1 MEQTFLLR
9 QAVHAD
15 GAALRTLIER
25 SAAALSVGFYT
36 PEQTAAVTREVF
48 GVDSQLLADGTY
60 YAIEA
65 AGQVVACGG
74 WGRRSTAFGGDQA
87 KSAPERL
94 LDPATEPARIRA
106 FFVDP
111 GWARRG
117 LGSMLMAH
125 CAAQAAAAGFGAL
138 ELVSTLPGV
147 PLYRVLGFTEVEP
160 FDLVLSG
167 GVRVPVVRMRRP
179 VPGSDPR
186 GSDPGLAFASKDSY
200 P

>member
-9 QAVHAD
+9 HAATAD
-15 GAALRTLIER
+15 LIALGALIER

-36 PEQTAAVTREVF
+36 PAQTAAVTREVF
-48 GVDSQLLADGTY
+48 GVDSQLVADGTY
-60 YAIEA
+60 YVIEA
-65 AGQVVACGG
+65 AGEIVACGG
-74 WGRRSTAFGGDQA
+74 WGQRSTAFGGDQA

-94 LDPATEPARIRA
+94 LDPAAEPAKIRA

-117 LGSMLMAH
+117 LGTLLMTH

-147 PLYRVLGFTEVEP
+147 PLYRVLGFTDVEP

-179 VPGSDPR
+179 VL
-186 GSDPGLAFASKDSY
+186 GSDPGVAASS
-200 P
+200 PGRRP